1 MNLADARSA
10 VIHAIGRMNSAYNKI
25 LFDEWVL
32 VKVSKDQ
39 GMILAY
45 DGPRTESYQRRFKTD
60 IAPLSVE
67 MVGRKMNV
75 GDFEFVQSGHG
86 TFFDACMRL
95 GPAAYL
101 FCNNTKLT
109 MTEIRQDPL
118 WLVAQAPFV
127 DLAAQFRADPVE

>member
-1 MNLADARSA
+1 MNLADARTA
-10 VIHAIGRMNSAYNKI
+10 VIVAIGRMNTAYNKV

-32 VKVSKDQ
+32 VKVSKEQ

-45 DGPRTESYQRRFKTD
+45 DGPRSDSYQRRFKSD
-60 IAPLSVE
+60 IAPLQTE
-67 MVGRKMNV
+67 MLGRKMNV
-75 GDFEFVQSGHG
+75 GDFEFVQGGHG

-109 MTEIRQDPL
+109 MTEIRHDPL
-118 WLVAQAPFV
+118 WLTAQAPFV

>member
-1 MNLADARSA
+1 MNLADARTA
-10 VIHAIGRMNSAYNKI
+10 VVLAVGRMNTAYNKV

-32 VKVSKDQ
+32 VKVSKEQ

-45 DGPRTESYQRRFKTD
+45 DGPRAESYQKRFKSD
-60 IAPLSVE
+60 VAPLQVE
-67 MVGRKMNV
+67 MMGRKMNV
-75 GDFEFVQSGHG
+75 GDFEFAQTAHG
-86 TFFDACMRL
+86 TFFDVCMRL

-127 DLAAQFRADPVE
+127 DLATQFRMDPVE

>member
-1 MNLADARSA
+1 
-10 VIHAIGRMNSAYNKI
+10 MNSAYGKI

-45 DGPRTESYQRRFKTD
+45 EGPRTENYQRRFKSD
-60 IAPLSVE
+60 VAPLQVE

-75 GDFEFVQSGHG
+75 GDFEFVQGGHG

-118 WLVAQAPFV
+118 WLTAQAPFV
-127 DLAAQFRADPVE
+127 DLASQFRGDPVE